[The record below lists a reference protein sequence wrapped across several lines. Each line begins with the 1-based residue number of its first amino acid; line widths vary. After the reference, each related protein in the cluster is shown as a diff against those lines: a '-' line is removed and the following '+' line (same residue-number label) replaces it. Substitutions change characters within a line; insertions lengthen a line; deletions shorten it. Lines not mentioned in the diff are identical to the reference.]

1 MNTNLQITFQTD
13 FFKPIEG
20 EEEETNPGRYGKQL
34 AEWLAEKLQERGIV
48 VEGVI
53 PEDFGWVV
61 MVSRKPFMLW
71 LGCGNT
77 DGSITEWSVFPVAEP
92 SIFQRIFKRVNP
104 ASEVEKLKVHVA
116 ELVASIP
123 GVSNVTWE

>member
-1 MNTNLQITFQTD
+1 MGPQVTFSSE
-13 FFKPIEG
+13 FLKPTPG
-20 EEEETNPGRYGKQL
+20 EDEQTNPGRFGEAL
-34 AEWLAEKLQERGIV
+34 AEWLAERLVERGGS

-77 DGSITEWSVFPVAEP
+77 EGCTTEWSVFPVAEP
-92 SIFQRIFKRVNP
+92 SLMQRLFRRVDP
-104 ASEVEKLKVHVA
+104 TYELEKLKAHLA
-116 ELVASIP
+116 ELVPIIP
-123 GVSNVTWE
+123 GVSNVVWE